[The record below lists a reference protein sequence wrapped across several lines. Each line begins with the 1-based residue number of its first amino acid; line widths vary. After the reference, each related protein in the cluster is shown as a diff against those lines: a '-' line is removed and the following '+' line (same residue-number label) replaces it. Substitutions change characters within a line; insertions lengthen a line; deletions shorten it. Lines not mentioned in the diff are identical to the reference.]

1 MLQNAGAEPPHF
13 PMRVGAFL
21 DQSERYLRRGDIIL
35 SRNNTLASWL
45 IRITTGGYFSHAALV
60 FLLPR
65 REEGLDST
73 YVLESVTTGVGVGNF
88 ERWVNGRGAIEQV
101 AILRLEGTGIDVDFF
116 NKVAGL
122 MLEYVNASYDYGRV
136 VNKAVS
142 IIFGIQSQI
151 AKLNRGRASIRP
163 WIPKSFICSGYIQ
176 YGLVEA
182 MRRRKNDPSTV
193 ILKTG
198 LGVNDRDGILAV
210 LPEDIATSS
219 KPIWLYVVRRGW
231 VHQVSSYEE
240 AKKTISDVQS

>member
-1 MLQNAGAEPPHF
+1 MSKNAGDELPQF
-13 PMRVGAFL
+13 PMRVGKFL
-21 DQSERYLRRGDIIL
+21 DQSEQYLQRGDIIL
-35 SRNNTLASWL
+35 SRNQTLASWL
-45 IRITTGGYFSHAALV
+45 IRMTTGGFFSHAALV

-65 REEGLDST
+65 RDEGLDST

-88 ERWVNGRGAIEQV
+88 ERWVNGRKAIEQV
-101 AILRLEGTGIDVDFF
+101 AILRLEGAGIDVDFF

-151 AKLNRGRASIRP
+151 AKLNRGRTSIRP

-198 LGVNDRDGILAV
+198 LDVHDRDGILAV
-210 LPEDIATSS
+210 LPEDIATST
-219 KPIWLYVVRRGW
+219 KPTWLYVIRRGF
-231 VHQVSSYEE
+231 VHQVSSYEQ
-240 AKKTISDVQS
+240 AKEIISDVQS